1 MKMMTEFFTT
11 NFDVLGVNTVFH
23 LIRLVLL
30 LVVLYMQWQQWRERR
45 RPDYFV
51 ALLSFV
57 GLVFAELFMTY
68 FYTSGI
74 LQHLKRPVS
83 QHPFWGDFLQSLS
96 LVVLALVTP
105 YLASNRSR
113 WPHWKSI
120 RLWIALLALPLL
132 LALPMLQVIS
142 SSLDEI
148 PHYANAV
155 LSFYA
160 SLFLAWALYA
170 VLRLGK
176 KYRVQILLS
185 LAFLIL
191 SQMFHMGYFLG
202 MTLSWFPIHLGE
214 RLFSTFG
221 YVVYL
226 AFMHNRILME
236 KRMLL
241 DEVEQA
247 NAELQRQD
255 KLKNR
260 FLALASHEL
269 RTPLSAIN
277 SAAALLRRRNLTRSE
292 QKAMAEIICRR
303 SKKLAELV
311 GELLD
316 VARIQLG
323 TLEYRMRPCA
333 MNELLQETVQEMRPL
348 AEQKSISL
356 ELHRPDKPVLIQG
369 DAERLR
375 QVLYNLIANSL
386 KFTSNGG
393 CISVQGFEES
403 NKVYMRV
410 EDTGCGISRERLPRI
425 FDLYHYT
432 DDSENTSTSV
442 GLGLFIAR
450 SIVEAHKGTIEVTS
464 ELGQGAVFT
473 ISLPGLDSE
482 RAGSHETSQTLSNLI
497 EPQEVY

>member
-1 MKMMTEFFTT
+1 MMMEIFTT

-23 LIRLVLL
+23 LIRLVVL
-30 LVVLYMQWQQWRERR
+30 LVVLYMQWRQWRERR
-45 RPDYFV
+45 RPDYLV
-51 ALLSFV
+51 ALLSFAS
-57 GLVFAELFMTY
+57 LVFAELFMTY

-105 YLASNRSR
+105 YLASNSSR
-113 WPHWKSI
+113 RPHWKSLE
-120 RLWIALLALPLL
+120 LWSALLVLPAL
-132 LALPMLQVIS
+132 LALPMLQFIS
-142 SSLDEI
+142 LILDSV
-148 PHYANAV
+148 PHYSNAV

-160 SLFLAWALYA
+160 SSFLGWALYT
-170 VLRLGK
+170 VLRMGN

-191 SQMFHMGYFLG
+191 SQMFHLGYFLG
-202 MTLSWFPIHLGE
+202 VTLSWFPIHFGE

-226 AFMHNRILME
+226 AFMHDRIITE

-260 FLALASHEL
+260 FLSLASHEL

-277 SAAALLRRRNLTRSE
+277 SAAALLRRKNLTRSE
-292 QKAMAEIICRR
+292 QTAMAELICRR
-303 SKKLAELV
+303 SKNLAVLV

-333 MNELLQETVQEMRPL
+333 INDLLQETVQEMQPL
-348 AEQKSISL
+348 AEEKNISL
-356 ELHRPDKPVLIQG
+356 ELHKPDKPTMIKG

-375 QVLYNLIANSL
+375 QLLYNLIANSL

-393 CISVQGFEES
+393 NIRVQRYQKGD
-403 NKVYMRV
+403 KLYLRV
-410 EDTGCGISRERLPRI
+410 EDTGCGISPERLPRI
-425 FDLYHYT
+425 FDLYHHT
-432 DDSENTSTSV
+432 EDSENTSTNV
-442 GLGLFIAR
+442 GLGLFIAKA
-450 SIVEAHKGTIEVTS
+450 IVEAHQGTIAVKS
-464 ELGQGAVFT
+464 KLDQGTVFT
-473 ISLPGLDSE
+473 ICLTCFNSE
-482 RAGSHETSQTLSNLI
+482 RVGSHETAQTVSNPI
-497 EPQEVY
+497 